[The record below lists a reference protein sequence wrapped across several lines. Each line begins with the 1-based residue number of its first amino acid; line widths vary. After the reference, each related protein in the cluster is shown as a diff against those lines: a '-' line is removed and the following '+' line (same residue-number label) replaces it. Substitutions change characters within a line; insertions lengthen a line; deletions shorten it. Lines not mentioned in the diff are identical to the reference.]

1 MEQFLTKNDKKPPKK
16 VGRKPIN
23 IDIAKVEALASQNM
37 GVMEICR
44 TLGVG
49 WDTFNKNRKRKSELS
64 EAYERGRARGLERAT
79 FRLMEQIDDGNFQAI
94 QFYLK
99 NTDSDKWKD
108 RQEVVNATI
117 NLNDV
122 LTGAK
127 ERIVDN
133 MATMPKPKVI
143 NAVKSTSTDLDKL
156 VNNQDDIKNDDNKGG

>member
-1 MEQFLTKNDKKPPKK
+1 MSKNDNKPIKK

-49 WDTFNKNRKRKSELS
+49 WDTFNKNRKRKTELS
-64 EAYERGRARGLERAT
+64 DAYERGRAKGLERAT

-122 LTGAK
+122 LSGAK
-127 ERIVDN
+127 DRLGDS
-133 MATMPKPKVI
+133 MATIKKPKVI
-143 NAVKSTSTDLDKL
+143 NAVKSTDIDSGQL
-156 VNNQDDIKNDDNKGG
+156 VNNQNDIKNNDNKGD

>member
-1 MEQFLTKNDKKPPKK
+1 MEQKTPKKDNKPIKK

-23 IDIAKVEALASQNM
+23 IDIDKVESLASQNM

-44 TLGVG
+44 SLGVG
-49 WDTFNKNRKRKSELS
+49 WDTFNKNRKRKTELS
-64 EAYERGRARGLERAT
+64 EAYERGRAKGLERAT
-79 FRLMEQIDDGNFQAI
+79 FRLMEQIDEGNFQAI

-122 LTGAK
+122 LSGAK
-127 ERIVDN
+127 DRLHGYNTDRLKAKEINPLPTTSKD
-133 MATMPKPKVI
+133 KSSLVI
-143 NAVKSTSTDLDKL
+143 NQTNKK
-156 VNNQDDIKNDDNKGG
+156 KNK

>member
-1 MEQFLTKNDKKPPKK
+1 MEQFLSKNDNKPIKK

-49 WDTFNKNRKRKSELS
+49 WDTFNKNRKRKTELS

-117 NLNDV
+117 NLNYV
-122 LTGAK
+122 LSGAK
-127 ERIVDN
+127 DRLGDS
-133 MATMPKPKVI
+133 MATINKPKVI
-143 NAVKSTSTDLDKL
+143 NAVKSTSTASEQL
-156 VNNQDDIKNDDNKGG
+156 VNNQDDIKKNDNKGG

>member
-1 MEQFLTKNDKKPPKK
+1 MKK

-23 IDIAKVEALASQNM
+23 IDIDKVESLASQNM

-44 TLGVG
+44 SLGVG
-49 WDTFNKNRKRKSELS
+49 WDTFNKNRKRKTELS
-64 EAYERGRARGLERAT
+64 EAYERGRAKGLERAT
-79 FRLMEQIDDGNFQAI
+79 FRLMEQIDEGNFQAI

-122 LTGAK
+122 LSGAK
-127 ERIVDN
+127 DRLHGYNTDRLKAKEINPLPTTSKD
-133 MATMPKPKVI
+133 KSSLVI
-143 NAVKSTSTDLDKL
+143 NQTNKK
-156 VNNQDDIKNDDNKGG
+156 KNK

>member
-1 MEQFLTKNDKKPPKK
+1 LTENDKKPPKK

-49 WDTFNKNRKRKSELS
+49 WDTFNKNRKRKTELS
-64 EAYERGRARGLERAT
+64 EAYERGRAKGLERAT

-122 LTGAK
+122 LSGAK
-127 ERIVDN
+127 DRLGDS
-133 MATMPKPKVI
+133 MATINKPKVI
-143 NAVKSTSTDLDKL
+143 NAVKSTSTASEQL

>member
-1 MEQFLTKNDKKPPKK
+1 MEQKTPKKDNKPIKK

-23 IDIAKVEALASQNM
+23 IDIEKVEALASQNM

-49 WDTFNKNRKRKSELS
+49 WDTFNKNRKRKTELS
-64 EAYERGRARGLERAT
+64 DAYERGRARGLERAT
-79 FRLMEQIDDGNFQAI
+79 FRLMEQIDEGNFQAI

-122 LTGAK
+122 LSGAK
-127 ERIVDN
+127 ERIGGQMTDN
-133 MATMPKPKVI
+133 KEPKII
-143 NAVKSTSTDLDKL
+143 NAVKSIPTAREQFPNKDLK
-156 VNNQDDIKNDDNKGG
+156 KKKGG

>member
-1 MEQFLTKNDKKPPKK
+1 MEQKTPKKDNKPIKK

-23 IDIAKVEALASQNM
+23 IDIEKVEALASQNM

-49 WDTFNKNRKRKSELS
+49 WDTFNKNRKRKTELS
-64 EAYERGRARGLERAT
+64 DAYERGRARGLERAT
-79 FRLMEQIDDGNFQAI
+79 FRLMEQIDEDNFQAI

-122 LTGAK
+122 LSGAK
-127 ERIVDN
+127 ERIGES
-133 MATMPKPKVI
+133 TGKLQEPKII
-143 NAVKSTSTDLDKL
+143 NAVKTTSTGTEQFPKKDL
-156 VNNQDDIKNDDNKGG
+156 KNKKGG

>member
-1 MEQFLTKNDKKPPKK
+1 MEQFLTKNDNKPIKK

-49 WDTFNKNRKRKSELS
+49 WDTFNKNRKRKTELS

-127 ERIVDN
+127 DRLGDSV
-133 MATMPKPKVI
+133 ATIKKPKVI
-143 NAVKSTSTDLDKL
+143 NAVKSTDIDSGQL
-156 VNNQDDIKNDDNKGG
+156 VNNQNDIKNNDNKGD

>member
-49 WDTFNKNRKRKSELS
+49 WDTFNKNRKRKTELS

-122 LTGAK
+122 LSGAK
-127 ERIVDN
+127 ERIGGQVTDN
-133 MATMPKPKVI
+133 KEPKII
-143 NAVKSTSTDLDKL
+143 NAVKSISTGTEQFPNKDLK
-156 VNNQDDIKNDDNKGG
+156 KKKGG

>member
-1 MEQFLTKNDKKPPKK
+1 MTKNDNKPPKK

-49 WDTFNKNRKRKSELS
+49 WDTFNKNRKRKTELS
-64 EAYERGRARGLERAT
+64 EAYERGRAKGLERAT

-127 ERIVDN
+127 DRLVDSR
-133 MATMPKPKVI
+133 ATMPKTKII
-143 NAVKSTSTDLDKL
+143 NAVKSTSTDSGQL

>member
-1 MEQFLTKNDKKPPKK
+1 MEQFLTKNDNKPIKK

-49 WDTFNKNRKRKSELS
+49 WDTFNKNRKRKTELS

-122 LTGAK
+122 LSGAK
-127 ERIVDN
+127 ERIGGQVTDN
-133 MATMPKPKVI
+133 KEPKII
-143 NAVKSTSTDLDKL
+143 NAVKSISTAQEQFPNKDLK
-156 VNNQDDIKNDDNKGG
+156 KKKGG

>member
-1 MEQFLTKNDKKPPKK
+1 MEQKTPKKDNKPPKK

-49 WDTFNKNRKRKSELS
+49 WDTFNKNRKRKTELS
-64 EAYERGRARGLERAT
+64 DAYERGRARGLERAT
-79 FRLMEQIDDGNFQAI
+79 FRLMEQIDEGNFQAI

-127 ERIVDN
+127 ERIGDCT
-133 MATMPKPKVI
+133 ATIKQPKVI
-143 NAVKSTSTDLDKL
+143 NAVKSTSTASEQL
-156 VNNQDDIKNDDNKGG
+156 VNNQNDIKKNDNKGG

>member
-1 MEQFLTKNDKKPPKK
+1 MEQKTPKKDNKPIKK

-23 IDIAKVEALASQNM
+23 IDIDKVESLASQNM

-44 TLGVG
+44 SLGVG
-49 WDTFNKNRKRKSELS
+49 WDTFNKNRKRKTELS
-64 EAYERGRARGLERAT
+64 EAYERGRAKGLERAT
-79 FRLMEQIDDGNFQAI
+79 FRLMEQIDEGNFQAI

-122 LTGAK
+122 ISGAK
-127 ERIVDN
+127 DRIGKYMANENKITEINPLSTTSVD
-133 MATMPKPKVI
+133 KESLVI
-143 NAVKSTSTDLDKL
+143 NQTDK
-156 VNNQDDIKNDDNKGG
+156 KKK

>member
-23 IDIAKVEALASQNM
+23 IDIAKVEALASRNM

-49 WDTFNKNRKRKSELS
+49 WDTFNKNRKRKTELS
-64 EAYERGRARGLERAT
+64 EAYERGRAKGLERAT

-127 ERIVDN
+127 DRLGDS
-133 MATMPKPKVI
+133 MATIKKPKVI
-143 NAVKSTSTDLDKL
+143 NAVKSTSTASEQL

>member
-1 MEQFLTKNDKKPPKK
+1 
-16 VGRKPIN
+16 
-23 IDIAKVEALASQNM
+23 M

-49 WDTFNKNRKRKSELS
+49 WDTFNKNRKRKTELS

-122 LTGAK
+122 LSGAK
-127 ERIVDN
+127 ERIGGQVTDN
-133 MATMPKPKVI
+133 KEPKII
-143 NAVKSTSTDLDKL
+143 NAVKSISTGTEQFPNKDLK
-156 VNNQDDIKNDDNKGG
+156 KKKGG

>member
-1 MEQFLTKNDKKPPKK
+1 MEQKTPKKDNKPIKK

-23 IDIAKVEALASQNM
+23 IDIEKVEELASQNM

-49 WDTFNKNRKRKSELS
+49 WDTFNKNRKRKTELS
-64 EAYERGRARGLERAT
+64 DAYERGRAKGLERAT
-79 FRLMEQIDDGNFQAI
+79 FRLMEQIDEGNFQAI

-122 LTGAK
+122 LSGAK
-127 ERIVDN
+127 ERIGGQMTDN
-133 MATMPKPKVI
+133 KEPKII
-143 NAVKSTSTDLDKL
+143 NAVKSIPTAEGQFPNKDLK
-156 VNNQDDIKNDDNKGG
+156 KKKGG

>member
-1 MEQFLTKNDKKPPKK
+1 MEQKTPKKDNKPIKK

-23 IDIAKVEALASQNM
+23 IDIEKVEALASQNM

-49 WDTFNKNRKRKSELS
+49 WDTFNKNRKRKTELS
-64 EAYERGRARGLERAT
+64 DAYERGRAKGLERAT
-79 FRLMEQIDDGNFQAI
+79 FRLMEQIDEGNFQAI

-122 LTGAK
+122 LSGAK
-127 ERIVDN
+127 ERIGGQMTDN
-133 MATMPKPKVI
+133 KEPKII
-143 NAVKSTSTDLDKL
+143 NAVKSISTGTEQFPNKDLK
-156 VNNQDDIKNDDNKGG
+156 KKKGG

>member
-1 MEQFLTKNDKKPPKK
+1 MEQKIAKKDNKPPKK

-79 FRLMEQIDDGNFQAI
+79 FRLMEQIDEGNFQAI

-127 ERIVDN
+127 DRLVDSASTIN
-133 MATMPKPKVI
+133 KPKII
-143 NAVKSTSTDLDKL
+143 NAVKSTDIDSGQL
-156 VNNQDDIKNDDNKGG
+156 VNNQNDIKNNDNKGD